1 MEKFVT
7 KFVGLKAK
15 THSYLIDDGSE
26 DKKAKS
32 TKKCLI
38 KRKLKFE
45 NYKNRF
51 EATQL
56 KNEINH
62 LEKTKT
68 VIDHIEENDKEFIR
82 NNKSI

>member
-1 MEKFVT
+1 MT
-7 KFVGLKAK
+7 KFVGLKEK

-32 TKKCLI
+32 TKKC
-38 KRKLKFE
+38 LKFE

-62 LEKTKT
+62 LEKNKT